1 MVDTETIA
9 NSINNNEFIGFA
21 YLRAEDFEGLFI
33 ILWLIHAGFPS
44 LMLPRNIS
52 SRPLYMEKNK

>member
-33 ILWLIHAGFPS
+33 IL
-44 LMLPRNIS
+44 
-52 SRPLYMEKNK
+52 